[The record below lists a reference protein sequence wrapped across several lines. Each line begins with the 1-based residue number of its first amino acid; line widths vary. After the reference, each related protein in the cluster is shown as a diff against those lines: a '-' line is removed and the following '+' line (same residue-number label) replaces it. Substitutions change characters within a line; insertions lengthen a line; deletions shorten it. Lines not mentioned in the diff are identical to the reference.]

1 MIGGANLFVPS
12 KPLDTAY
19 PSNAMTPTP
28 PPDPRRLSQQL
39 KIQTAANRYAKLLQD
54 SAARVIARIVNS

>member
-1 MIGGANLFVPS
+1 
-12 KPLDTAY
+12 
-19 PSNAMTPTP
+19 MTRTP

-54 SAARVIARIVNS
+54 SGARLINKIVNK